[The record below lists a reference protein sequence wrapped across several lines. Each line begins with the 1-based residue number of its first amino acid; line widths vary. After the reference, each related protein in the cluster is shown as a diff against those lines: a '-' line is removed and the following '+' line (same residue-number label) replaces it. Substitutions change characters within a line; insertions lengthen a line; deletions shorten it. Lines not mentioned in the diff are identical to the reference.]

1 MTDAE
6 LPYRA
11 SCRALIVD
19 ADDRVLLARHDFREG
34 TVWAAPGGR
43 IEEGESLLDA
53 LARELHEEVGLDLA
67 SSRPEP
73 RLVWQQRIEFADMA
87 PSGWAGV
94 ENHVF
99 LLRTDGFA
107 PVAGVA
113 PGEDGHPFDEGILD
127 IGWWTPAEL
136 AAAGSDQLFSPRDL
150 PELLPDLLAQD
161 RAGTL
166 PAEPRRLGL

>member
-1 MTDAE
+1 MAATD
-6 LPYRA
+6 LPYRP

-43 IEEGESLLDA
+43 IEEGESLREA
-53 LARELHEEVGLDLA
+53 LARELHEEVGLDLG
-67 SSRPEP
+67 SESPEIRP
-73 RLVWQQRIEFADMA
+73 VWQQRIDFADMA

-99 LLRTDGFA
+99 LLRTEGFD

-113 PGEDGHPFDEGILD
+113 PGEDGHPYDEGILD
-127 IGWWTPAEL
+127 IRWWTPVEL
-136 AAAGSDQLFSPRDL
+136 AAAGADQLFSPRALPALL
-150 PELLPDLLAQD
+150 PELLAQD
-161 RAGTL
+161 RVGTL
-166 PAEPRRLGL
+166 PEEPRRLGL